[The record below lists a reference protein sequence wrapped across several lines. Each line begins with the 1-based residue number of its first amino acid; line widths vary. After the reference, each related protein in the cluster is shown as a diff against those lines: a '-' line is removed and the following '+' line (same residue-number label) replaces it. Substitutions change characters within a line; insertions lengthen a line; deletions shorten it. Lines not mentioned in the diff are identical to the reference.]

1 MRRRVLVLAPEPIR
15 NRMAGMG
22 IRALELA
29 RALQAEFDVLLLVP
43 NDAAEAADVS
53 GTVAVRRAA
62 AGALGDASRGAHAA
76 VVSGHAAN
84 WWFHQAPDIPVAVDL
99 YDPFFVENLH
109 YAEALGEETARHDRA
124 TLALALSRGDFFL
137 CASPEQRLFYA
148 GALYAA
154 GRVGARNFPAD
165 PVLERLLAEVPFG
178 APAEPASGDAGQGRR
193 AAGLPDGGPVIL
205 FGGVYD
211 WYDPEILLD
220 AWPSVL
226 AAHPE
231 AKLLFF
237 ENPNRESTPQKVY
250 AQVRERARTLD
261 PAGQSVIF
269 APWLPYESRA
279 DLYAAVDLA
288 VSISS
293 PGLET
298 DLAFRTRLLDAAWG
312 GIPSVSVHGGAIA
325 RDLEESGAGVQAE
338 STLSSISA
346 GIRSCLADPARLRRA
361 SAAARRFAAAHAWSE
376 VTAPLIAWCRTARVD
391 IGRLPL
397 PTPPGRRSLWKR
409 LRKKIA
415 RR

>member
-1 MRRRVLVLAPEPIR
+1 
-15 NRMAGMG
+15 MG

-43 NDAAEAADVS
+43 NDAGEAAEVS
-53 GTVAVRRAA
+53 GTVAVQTAA

-109 YAEALGEETARHDRA
+109 YAEVLGEETARHDRA

-148 GALYAA
+148 GALYAT
-154 GRVGARNFPAD
+154 GRIGARNFPVD
-165 PVLERLLAEVPFG
+165 PALAGLLAEVPFG
-178 APAEPASGDAGQGRR
+178 APAGPASGDAAKGRR
-193 AAGLPDGGPVIL
+193 AMGLPDGGPVIL

-226 AAHPE
+226 AAHPQ

-237 ENPNRESTPQKVY
+237 ENPNRESTPQKLY
-250 AQVRERARTLD
+250 ERVRERAVALD
-261 PAGQSVIF
+261 PFAQSIFF
-269 APWLPYESRA
+269 APWLPYAARA

-288 VSISS
+288 VSIAS

-312 GIPSVSVHGGAIA
+312 GVPSVSVHGGAIA

-338 STLSSISA
+338 STPSSISA
-346 GIRSCLADPARLRRA
+346 GIRSCLADPARLHRA
-361 SAAARRFAAAHAWSE
+361 STSARLFAAAHAWSE
-376 VTAPLIAWCRTARVD
+376 VAAPLLAWCRTARVD
-391 IGRLPL
+391 IGRLPFPAP
-397 PTPPGRRSLWKR
+397 PTRRSLWKR
-409 LRKKIA
+409 LRKKIT